1 MEKQLRDKTSPKA
14 CSKQKKVFLAIV
26 SCVLLLVV
34 VLTCVFWP
42 QVHTQLIYARIRL
55 ELQFGTMTYA
65 DVADLMGA
73 EHTATSSSMAY
84 KQWDLPDGRFLW
96 CGFVKPRDENGNFA
110 INKDNYPDALILIS
124 AEITTR
130 DHTYPPVKPS
140 E

>member
-1 MEKQLRDKTSPKA
+1 MKR
-14 CSKQKKVFLAIV
+14 KKIAFLTIV

-73 EHTATSSSMAY
+73 KHTAASSSMSY
-84 KQWDLPDGRFLW
+84 KQWDLPDGRYLW
-96 CGFVKPRDENGNFA
+96 CFFGKPRDKDGN
-110 INKDNYPDALILIS
+110 ITLSVDNYPDALILIS

-130 DHTYPPVKPS
+130 DHTLPY
-140 E
+140 